1 MYFRNCGGNK
11 PNVMGVS
18 NNVMGA
24 SSNVMG
30 ASNNVMGA
38 YGKAPG
44 VMGAFTGKH
53 PNNVMGA
60 STGKNSNVMGAYSP
74 SAVSPAQYGPSAV
87 SPAQFGPTQT
97 SPSQVAPAQ
106 VSPTQ
111 QHVNTNVS
119 NTVIPVVHP
128 SHTTTVNKH
137 VNTFK
142 HYFPHTQSVVNEC
155 YNQHLICGRPAHNPC
170 CPPRHFGY

>member
-11 PNVMGVS
+11 PY
-18 NNVMGA
+18 
-24 SSNVMG
+24 VMG

-38 YGKAPG
+38 QNN
-44 VMGAFTGKH
+44 VMGVQ
-53 PNNVMGA
+53 NNVMGA
-60 STGKNSNVMGAYSP
+60 STGKKNSNVMGASDVMGAYSP

-87 SPAQFGPTQT
+87 SPAQYGPTQT

-111 QHVNTNVS
+111 QYVNTNVS

-128 SHTTTVNKH
+128 SHTTNVNKH

-155 YNQHLICGRPAHNPC
+155 YNQHLICGRPPQNPC

>member
-1 MYFRNCGGNK
+1 
-11 PNVMGVS
+11 
-18 NNVMGA
+18 
-24 SSNVMG
+24 
-30 ASNNVMGA
+30 
-38 YGKAPG
+38 
-44 VMGAFTGKH
+44 
-53 PNNVMGA
+53 MGA

-74 SAVSPAQYGPSAV
+74 SAVSPAQYGP
-87 SPAQFGPTQT
+87 TQT

-111 QHVNTNVS
+111 QYVNTNVS

-128 SHTTTVNKH
+128 SHTTNVNKH

-155 YNQHLICGRPAHNPC
+155 YNQHLICGMPPQNPC
-170 CPPRHFGY
+170 CPPKHFGY

>member
-11 PNVMGVS
+11 PHVMGT
-18 NNVMGA
+18 
-24 SSNVMG
+24 SNVMG
-30 ASNNVMGA
+30 ASNNVMGTSN
-38 YGKAPG
+38 
-44 VMGAFTGKH
+44 VMGASNNVMGTSNNVMGAH
-53 PNNVMGA
+53 NNVMGA
-60 STGKNSNVMGAYSP
+60 STGKKSNVMGASDVMGAYSP
-74 SAVSPAQYGPSAV
+74 MAVSPAQYGP
-87 SPAQFGPTQT
+87 THT

-111 QHVNTNVS
+111 QYVNTNVS

-128 SHTTTVNKH
+128 SHTTNVNKH
-137 VNTFK
+137 VNTYK

-155 YNQHLICGRPAHNPC
+155 YNQHLICGRPPHNPG

>member
-11 PNVMGVS
+11 PHVMGAS
-18 NNVMGA
+18 NNVMGT
-24 SSNVMG
+24 SNVMG

-38 YGKAPG
+38 HNN
-44 VMGAFTGKH
+44 VMGAH
-53 PNNVMGA
+53 NNNVMGA
-60 STGKNSNVMGAYSP
+60 STGKKNSNVMGASDVMGAYSP
-74 SAVSPAQYGPSAV
+74 MAVSPAQY
-87 SPAQFGPTQT
+87 GPTQT

-111 QHVNTNVS
+111 QYVNTNVS

-128 SHTTTVNKH
+128 SHTTNVNKH

-155 YNQHLICGRPAHNPC
+155 YNQHLICGRPPQNPC

>member
-1 MYFRNCGGNK
+1 
-11 PNVMGVS
+11 MGT
-18 NNVMGA
+18 
-24 SSNVMG
+24 SNVMG

-38 YGKAPG
+38 HNN
-44 VMGAFTGKH
+44 VMGAHNNVMGAH
-53 PNNVMGA
+53 NNVMGA
-60 STGKNSNVMGAYSP
+60 STGKKNSNVMGASDVMGAYS
-74 SAVSPAQYGPSAV
+74 PSAV

-111 QHVNTNVS
+111 QYVNTNVS

-128 SHTTTVNKH
+128 SHTTNVNKH
-137 VNTFK
+137 VNTYK

-155 YNQHLICGRPAHNPC
+155 YNQHLICGRPPHNPG

>member
-11 PNVMGVS
+11 PHVMGAYGNAPGVMGAS
-18 NNVMGA
+18 TGKHPNNVMGA
-24 SSNVMG
+24 STS
-30 ASNNVMGA
+30 
-38 YGKAPG
+38 
-44 VMGAFTGKH
+44 KH

-74 SAVSPAQYGPSAV
+74 SAVSPAQYGP
-87 SPAQFGPTQT
+87 TQT

-111 QHVNTNVS
+111 QFVNTNVS

-128 SHTTTVNKH
+128 SHTTNVNKH

-155 YNQHLICGRPAHNPC
+155 YNQHLICGRPPQNPC

>member
-11 PNVMGVS
+11 PH
-18 NNVMGA
+18 VMGA
-24 SSNVMG
+24 SNNVMG

-38 YGKAPG
+38 S
-44 VMGAFTGKH
+44 TGKY

-60 STGKNSNVMGAYSP
+60 STGKKNSNVMGASDVMGAYSP
-74 SAVSPAQYGPSAV
+74 MAVSPAQY
-87 SPAQFGPTQT
+87 GPTQT

-111 QHVNTNVS
+111 QYVNTNVS

-128 SHTTTVNKH
+128 SHTTNVNKH

-155 YNQHLICGRPAHNPC
+155 YNQHLICGRPPQNPC

>member
-11 PNVMGVS
+11 PH
-18 NNVMGA
+18 
-24 SSNVMG
+24 VMG

-38 YGKAPG
+38 HSN
-44 VMGAFTGKH
+44 VMGAQ
-53 PNNVMGA
+53 NNVMGA
-60 STGKNSNVMGAYSP
+60 STGKKSNVMGASDVMGAYSP
-74 SAVSPAQYGPSAV
+74 TAVSPAQY
-87 SPAQFGPTQT
+87 GPTQT

-111 QHVNTNVS
+111 QYVNTNVS

-128 SHTTTVNKH
+128 SHTTNVNKH

-155 YNQHLICGRPAHNPC
+155 YNQHLICGRPPHNPG

>member
-11 PNVMGVS
+11 PNVMG
-18 NNVMGA
+18 
-24 SSNVMG
+24 

-38 YGKAPG
+38 YGNAPG
-44 VMGAFTGKH
+44 VMGASTGK
-53 PNNVMGA
+53 NSNVMGA

-87 SPAQFGPTQT
+87 SPAQYGPTQT

-111 QHVNTNVS
+111 QFVNTNVS

-128 SHTTTVNKH
+128 SHTTNVNKH

-155 YNQHLICGRPAHNPC
+155 YNQHLICGRPPQNPC
-170 CPPRHFGY
+170 CPPGNFGY

>member
-11 PNVMGVS
+11 PH
-18 NNVMGA
+18 
-24 SSNVMG
+24 VMG

-38 YGKAPG
+38 HNN
-44 VMGAFTGKH
+44 VMGAHNNVMGTH
-53 PNNVMGA
+53 NNVMGA
-60 STGKNSNVMGAYSP
+60 STGKKNSNVMGASDVMGAYSP
-74 SAVSPAQYGPSAV
+74 MAVSPAQY
-87 SPAQFGPTQT
+87 GPTQT

-111 QHVNTNVS
+111 QYVNTNVS

-128 SHTTTVNKH
+128 SHTTNVNKH

-155 YNQHLICGRPAHNPC
+155 YNQHLICGRPPHNPG